1 MKEQLNLLAN
11 VQKIEREIQSLQ
23 EILAKIPEKLNT
35 FDIEITN
42 FEKSLAKEESAIDEL
57 QKNYRSL
64 EADVEHNQLMI
75 AKSEEKLGFVKT
87 NREYQATLTEL
98 EELNT
103 KNSELEDEM
112 INYLEEIDEIIANRD
127 EKKEEFIKFT
137 RNIEGKKVLLEQEK
151 SEVMIKLS
159 SLEEEH
165 KSFINKIDL
174 PLMKQYN
181 SVKKQQAD
189 KIAIVPVKNSTCGGC
204 YVNIPP
210 QMYNELQRCDSIR
223 FCPNCQRMIYWVK
236 K

>member
-174 PLMKQYN
+174 PLMEQYN
-181 SVKKQQAD
+181 YVKKQQAD